1 MDVTVR
7 SVSESQSGLSDSW
20 QLKKDGHSVLLS
32 TIYKN
37 WSYSKICSVPC
48 IYADTDH
55 LLHVLVV
62 DVQLL

>member
-20 QLKKDGHSVLLS
+20 QVKRDGHSVLLS

-37 WSYSKICSVPC
+37 C